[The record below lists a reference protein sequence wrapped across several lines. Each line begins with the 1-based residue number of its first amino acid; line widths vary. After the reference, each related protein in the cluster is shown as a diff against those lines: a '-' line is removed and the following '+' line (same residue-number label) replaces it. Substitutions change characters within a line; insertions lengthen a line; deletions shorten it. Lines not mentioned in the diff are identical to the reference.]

1 MATTRIEALGMF
13 TAHRVMRITI
23 QIGRDTFVVP
33 TVAQPGHLVSFTAE
47 VLVEQDKKEVPDDAT

>member
-1 MATTRIEALGMF
+1 MF